1 MSPILVT
8 GARGFVG
15 THLRAHLAASGD
27 EVAGIDRDV
36 EITDRRALREAIPS
50 DCTGIVHLGGLSHVG
65 ASFAE
70 PEAYSRI
77 NAGGTAA
84 LLAAAADAAPEAVVI
99 VVSTSDVYG
108 VVDPSELPLDEA
120 HPPRPVSP
128 YARSKVEAEQVAML
142 ATERGQ
148 RVIVVRP
155 FAHVGPGQSDQFV
168 VPAVARRLL
177 AARLAGEASIAVGD
191 VSARRDLTDVR
202 DVVRAY
208 RLLLHHGRP
217 GATYHVCSG
226 VDVAIGDVV
235 AALAQRIAP
244 GVGLR
249 VDPALM
255 RPVEVPVLRGSFAR
269 LHEATGWEPR
279 IPLATTLDDVVAWV
293 SQST

>member
-1 MSPILVT
+1 MSSTLVT

-15 THLRAHLAASGD
+15 THLRRHLTDCGD
-27 EVAGIDRDV
+27 QVVGIDRDV
-36 EITDRRALREAIPS
+36 EITDRGALRAAIPP

-65 ASFAE
+65 ASFAD
-70 PEAYSRI
+70 PDAYSRV

-108 VVDPSELPLDEA
+108 VVDPGELPLTES
-120 HPPRPVSP
+120 HPVRPVSP

-177 AARLAGEASIAVGD
+177 AARDEGRATIAVGD

-217 GATYHVCSG
+217 GVTYHVCSG

-235 AALAQRIAP
+235 AALARRIAP
-244 GVGLR
+244 NVGLR
-249 VDPALM
+249 PDPALM
-255 RPVEVPVLRGSFAR
+255 RPVEVPALRGSFAR

-279 IPLATTLDDVVAWV
+279 IPLATTLDDVVAWI
-293 SQST
+293 SRIS